1 MQGLPGA
8 LHSPFIDFE
17 QEEHVSKTRDRG
29 GPRRAAGA
37 TPSPRG
43 SNVVIRLNQRVLM
56 AGLVGLAV
64 VVALLIGIVV
74 GAQSG
79 GSRVPAV
86 ANPPAGQVN
95 PEVAGSSQGSVVQLD
110 ASGQAQSVP
119 QGLAVA
125 TRVAPA
131 GGLDPNIA
139 DFALADPD
147 GPIGDVPRLTVS
159 DLDRELTY
167 NFGIIQGNQPVE
179 HTFIVKNTGKVNL
192 LIGQVFASCGCTIPR
207 FANVQM
213 NEEGLII
220 PPLDLAPGATAEL
233 VVQYDPAAR
242 PEDVGPI
249 YKYIQ
254 IFSNDP
260 KGKPVG
266 NDPTGVSRELRFR
279 ITGNVVR

>member
-1 MQGLPGA
+1 M
-8 LHSPFIDFE
+8 
-17 QEEHVSKTRDRG
+17 SKTRDRG
-29 GPRRAAGA
+29 GPRRTSNT
-37 TPSPRG
+37 TPSPSR
-43 SNVVIRLNQRVLM
+43 SSVVIRLNQRVLI
-56 AGLVGLAV
+56 AGLVGLAI
-64 VVALLIGIVV
+64 VVALFVGIVV
-74 GAQSG
+74 GTQSG
-79 GSRVPAV
+79 SSQAPAV

-95 PEVAGSSQGSVVQLD
+95 PGVAGSSQGSVVQLD

-119 QGLAVA
+119 PGLAVA

-131 GGLDPNIA
+131 SGLDPNIA
-139 DFALADPD
+139 DFALADPNS
-147 GPIGDVPRLTVS
+147 PIGDVPRLTVS

-167 NFGIIQGNQPVE
+167 NFGVIQGNQPVE
-179 HTFIVKNTGKVNL
+179 HTFTVKNTGKVNL
-192 LIGQVFASCGCTIPR
+192 LIGQVFASCGCTVPR

-213 NEEGLII
+213 DEEGLII

-233 VVQYDPAAR
+233 VVRYDPTSR